1 MSTTV
6 FVYELMHSITLHC
19 KKEDCNYTWCFLV
32 LNHLYIIQSFISKA
46 NVIFM
51 ILFLLQSKRK
61 RYFEETEPMG
71 VVYMSTIL

>member
-6 FVYELMHSITLHC
+6 HVYELVHSSSIRDILISLV
-19 KKEDCNYTWCFLV
+19 CFLV
-32 LNHLYIIQSFISKA
+32 LNHLYIIQSVMSKA